1 LKKNSGFI
9 ELFNECMKMRK
20 EKDEV
25 MLKKLDVGDALLDTI
40 NLHNLAVPF

>member
-1 LKKNSGFI
+1 
-9 ELFNECMKMRK
+9 MKMRK